1 MNQINM
7 NTSNDLLRM
16 LLVQAIKEDRVTKV
30 RDRKGN
36 VLYYLKDAEKI

>member
-1 MNQINM
+1 M

-36 VLYYLKDAEKI
+36 VLYYLKDTENI

>member
-36 VLYYLKDAEKI
+36 VLYYLKDTEKI